1 MKAETVKTNDEEL
14 RVMLESGLV
23 LRQAGRLDEAEKIFR
38 GVRELAPDSDVP
50 LVALSSIAARRND
63 FDEAMRLCEEAL
75 RQDPNSLFARVNHAE
90 ILLYQ
95 KKRGEA
101 EAELRE
107 IVENHPD
114 SPHSRT
120 AQSLLD
126 VAQMMQGEK

>member
-1 MKAETVKTNDEEL
+1 MQMVNVSDEEL

-23 LRQAGRLDEAEKIFR
+23 LREAGRLDEAEKIFE
-38 GVRELAPDSDVP
+38 GVRELMPESDVP
-50 LVALSSIAARRND
+50 LVTLSSIAVRRND
-63 FDEAMRLCEEAL
+63 FDEALRLCEEAL
-75 RQDPNSLFARVNHAE
+75 NRQPSSLFARVNHAE

-107 IVENHPD
+107 IIETAPE

-120 AQSLLD
+120 AQSLLN
-126 VAQMMQGEK
+126 VARMMSESE